1 MQTTPRCAL
10 IHDLSGF
17 GRCSLTIIIPVLS
30 AMGVQ
35 CCPLP
40 TAYLSTHTAFPGN
53 SFLDM
58 TESMAAAADHW
69 ATLNIDFRAI
79 YSGFMSSLR
88 QIDLTAD
95 FVRTFRRENTQV
107 IVDPV
112 MGDHGRPYRTYTPEL
127 CTAMGKLADLADMI
141 TPNLTEA
148 SILLDEPYD
157 ESLTTNEAA
166 CCRLVERLSREGSR
180 SVVLTG
186 VSIEPGQTG
195 SACFDKMS
203 GNISIVQVPLVDR
216 AFHGT
221 GDLFAAVLTGS
232 LLRNCSLTDAAQRAA
247 DFARTCVAHTLE
259 QDLPPREG
267 VDFEPLLWQLGR
279 SVLN

>member
-17 GRCSLTIIIPVLS
+17 GRCSLTIIMPVLS
-30 AMGVQ
+30 VMGVQ

-40 TAYLSTHTAFPGN
+40 TAYLSTHTGGFTGN
-53 SFLDM
+53 TILDM
-58 TESMAAAADHW
+58 TDTMAASAAHW
-69 ATLNIDFRAI
+69 ATLDIDFRAI

-95 FVRTFRRENTQV
+95 FIHTFRRETTQV

-127 CTAMGKLADLADMI
+127 CAAMGRLAELADVI

-148 SILLDEPYD
+148 CVLLDEPYD
-157 ESLTTNEAA
+157 EALTQNETACRSL
-166 CCRLVERLSREGSR
+166 VQRLSRDGTR

-186 VSIEPGQTG
+186 VSTAPGQTG
-195 SACFDKMS
+195 AACFDRTN
-203 GNISIVQVPLVDR
+203 GEISIVQSPLVEKS
-216 AFHGT
+216 FHGT
-221 GDLFAAVLTGS
+221 GDLFTAVLTGA
-232 LLRNCSLTDAAQRAA
+232 LLQGRPLADAARQAA
-247 DFARTCVAHTLE
+247 DFVRAVAAHTLE
-259 QDLPPREG
+259 QDMPAREG
-267 VDFEPLLWQLGR
+267 VDFEPLLHLLCR
-279 SVLN
+279 